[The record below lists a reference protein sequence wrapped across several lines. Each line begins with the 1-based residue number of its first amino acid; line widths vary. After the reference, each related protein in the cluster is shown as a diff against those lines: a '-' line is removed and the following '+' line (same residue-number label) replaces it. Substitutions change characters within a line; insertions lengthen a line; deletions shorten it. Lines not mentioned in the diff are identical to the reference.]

1 MWGWEGEG
9 EEVMCER
16 EGEEKEVREGEG
28 EEVMCEGGKERG
40 EK

>member
-1 MWGWEGEG
+1 
-9 EEVMCER
+9 MCER
-16 EGEEKEVREGEG
+16 EGEGKEVREGEG